1 MQTVREAMFQEPTL
15 LGALDH
21 ALGRLLGALANLLP
35 RRLRRAAEKI
45 ERARRRPLG
54 QMAAAGFLFATLVYA
69 LAVGGQIGRVTD
81 SLLVAIG
88 FGIDDVKIAGE
99 KETSGLTILEQLD
112 LSGSLISYDAATAQ
126 KRLAELPWI
135 ESAVVRKF
143 YPSTLSIEIVERK
156 PFALWQRDGDVVVID
171 KSGTSIVPLED
182 GRFAKLPL
190 MVGGGA
196 NQTAPDLLGDLVA
209 EPTIVAQMRA
219 AVLVAGRRWDL
230 HLDHG
235 VTVKLPEKGVRAALA
250 ELVRLD
256 SAEQLLSRDVVV
268 IDMRLP
274 DRVTVRL
281 PEGRSLDEITSEG
294 AKPPMQGKTRT

>member
-1 MQTVREAMFQEPTL
+1 VQTVRGARLEGPTVI
-15 LGALDH
+15 GALEH

-45 ERARRRPLG
+45 ERETRRPLG
-54 QMAAAGFLFATLVYA
+54 QLAAAGFLFVALVYA
-69 LAVGGQIGRVTD
+69 LVVGGQIGRVTD

-88 FGIDDVKIAGE
+88 FGIEDVKIAGE
-99 KETSGLTILEQLD
+99 KEMSELTVLEKLE
-112 LSGSLISYDAATAQ
+112 LSGSLIFYDAAKAQ
-126 KRLAELPWI
+126 ERLAELPWI
-135 ESAVVRKF
+135 ERASVRKF
-143 YPSTLSIEIVERK
+143 YPGSLTVEITERK

-171 KSGTSIVPLED
+171 KAGTPIVPLEE

-196 NQTAPDLLGDLVA
+196 NHTASELLADLVS
-209 EPTIVAQMRA
+209 EPTILTQMRA
-219 AVLVAGRRWDL
+219 AVLVADRRWDL
-230 HLDHG
+230 HLDNG

-250 ELVRLD
+250 QLVKLD
-256 SAEQLLSRDVVV
+256 TEQQLLSRDVVV

-274 DRVTVRL
+274 DRITVRL

-294 AKPPMQGKTRT
+294 ADSKIKGRTRT